1 MQNVDEIS
9 KERAKKLFGSHVIE
23 KFEVGTVRG
32 LKQIHE
38 YLFGGLYDFAGQIRA
53 KDISKGGFRFAS
65 HLYLKESLDKIE
77 KMPESDFEQ
86 IVAKYVE
93 MNIAHPFMEGNG
105 RSMRIW
111 LDLILKK
118 NFKQCVDW
126 AKIDKAD
133 YLNAME
139 RSPVNDL
146 EIRELL
152 RGALTDK
159 INDREVFMKGI
170 EQSYYY
176 EEEDFYKEKVK
187 WVSHENQLPRGR
199 APR

>member
-1 MQNVDEIS
+1 MKNVDEIS
-9 KERAKKLFGSHVIE
+9 KERAKKLFGSNEI
-23 KFEVGTVRG
+23 KSFEIGTTKG
-32 LKQIHE
+32 LQQIHE
-38 YLFGGLYDFAGQIRA
+38 YLFAELYDFAGQIRT

-65 HLYLKESLDKIE
+65 NLYLGEILNKIE
-77 KMPESDFEQ
+77 GMPEMTFAD

-118 NFKQCVDW
+118 NQKQCINWVI
-126 AKIDKAD
+126 IDKAD
-133 YLNAME
+133 YLNAMQ

-152 RGALTDK
+152 RTALTDK
-159 INDREVFMKGI
+159 VDDREVFMKGI

-176 EEEDFYKEKVK
+176 EEVDFYK
-187 WVSHENQLPRGR
+187 
-199 APR
+199 

>member
-1 MQNVDEIS
+1 MKNADEIS
-9 KERAKKLFGSHVIE
+9 KERAQKLFGSQEIQN
-23 KFEVGTVRG
+23 FEIGTAKG
-32 LKQIHE
+32 LQQIHL
-38 YLFGGLYDFAGQIRA
+38 YLFVDLYEFAGQIRI

-65 HLYLKESLDKIE
+65 CLYLKESLNRIGE
-77 KMPESDFEQ
+77 MPENTFEQ

-118 NFKQCVDW
+118 NLKQCIDW
-126 AKIDKAD
+126 AKIDKAN
-133 YLNAME
+133 YLNSMQ
-139 RSPVNDL
+139 RSPINDI

-152 RGALTDK
+152 RSALTDK
-159 INDREVFMKGI
+159 IDDREVFIKGI

-176 EEEDFYKEKVK
+176 EEVDFYK
-187 WVSHENQLPRGR
+187 
-199 APR
+199 

>member
-1 MQNVDEIS
+1 MQKVDEIS
-9 KERAKKLFGSHVIE
+9 KERAKKLFGSKEIE
-23 KFEVGTVRG
+23 SFEIGTAKG
-32 LKQIHE
+32 LQQIHE
-38 YLFGGLYDFAGQIRA
+38 YLFDGCYDFAGQIRV

-65 HLYLKESLDKIE
+65 HLYLKESLKKIGE
-77 KMPESDFEQ
+77 MPDATFEQ

-118 NFKQCVDW
+118 NLKQCVDW

-133 YLNAME
+133 YLNAMQ

-152 RGALTDK
+152 RTALTDK
-159 INDREVFMKGI
+159 IDDREVFMKGV
-170 EQSYYY
+170 EQSCYY
-176 EEEDFYKEKVK
+176 EEEDFYK
-187 WVSHENQLPRGR
+187 
-199 APR
+199 